1 MKYWKLF
8 AAFVALCLCAAASAQ
23 DLKPVRDR
31 DSKLFGYQDKSKNWV
46 IPPAFQSAKRFNGGF
61 AIVEQSGL
69 KGLIDQTGA
78 WVLKPE
84 YDNIGKFDKSGLCE
98 VTVKADRVKR
108 RGLADQSGRLVIPV
122 ECYSISVDRREGL
135 ILAEKD
141 VEVERLGVRPMWGVY
156 DMQGEEIFAPQFS
169 SAPSFSEGRGTATS
183 AYNSLK
189 GIISTDGQTLLP
201 FNNLAISSRYGGY
214 SVLTSDFV
222 REVYDSRLL
231 KTEDYA
237 YAGYVRPY
245 DPAGD
250 PVRAAAW
257 RVGAVGHRLSRN
269 NLKEVRMNDGYR
281 NRSANCSDLRL
292 DWGYDRFVRLEPA
305 VDEGGHPG
313 SMLEPNSG
321 LYYTVKAILY
331 EKDGTP
337 VGEVSRW
344 GWFEGECEEGI
355 IYNAEGAGLWMAMR
369 DLNCPAVPAFS
380 TSITGY
386 RTIDHGSVLSGLG
399 LSSYELDKMYN
410 PETAGER
417 YVEIIT
423 GENLGIT
430 AMQERPAPDLRAMRA
445 LDQAMRLP
453 IFRRRF
459 YMGQVV
465 NCKTSPVEG
474 GLELEL
480 SDRLV
485 CRVADNFE
493 EPSFSMKGEEEI
505 FWGPGNARTVGLSLE
520 SVRPDPACT
529 ADDLYD
535 SGCSFI
541 VVLNLYEEDGT
552 FLRTLGTAPA
562 LDFATDGAL
571 VFEALGI
578 ALLPEPYEAPA
589 SDNRRS
595 SLGRWSSD
603 DFRAP
608 AGERAFRKQVIN
620 GAQRLPATLS
630 ALKGAG
636 ETLRSVRPAY
646 NRGGYGGRNSY
657 DGRGNYDQR
666 GYEGQGGY
674 DNRSDSRSVHQNGG
688 SYQRGNNARQR

>member
-46 IPPAFQSAKRFNGGF
+46 IPPSFQSAKRFNGGF

-69 KGLIDQTGA
+69 KGLIDQSGA

-305 VDEGGHPG
+305 VDEGAHPG

-423 GENLGIT
+423 GENLDIILGGKPLADEEKEPVKAGLLKILKDEYGIEEEDLISAEIEAVPAGKARDFGLDRSMIMGYGHDDRVCAFAELK
-430 AMQERPAPDLRAMRA
+430 AMLELKGTPEYTCCGMLVDKEEIGSVGATGMKSNCLENAVAEILDLQGAYSELNVRRA
-445 LDQAMRLP
+445 LRNSRMLSCDVSAGFDPLYAGAYEKKSSAGLGRGVCFNKFTGSRGKSGSNDANAEYMAKLRRIMDENKVCWQTAELGKVDQ
-453 IFRRRF
+453 
-459 YMGQVV
+459 
-465 NCKTSPVEG
+465 G
-474 GLELEL
+474 GGGTIAYICALYGMEV
-480 SDRLV
+480 SDSG
-485 CRVADNFE
+485 VAVLNMHAPME
-493 EPSFSMKGEEEI
+493 VISK
-505 FWGPGNARTVGLSLE
+505 A
-520 SVRPDPACT
+520 
-529 ADDLYD
+529 DLY
-535 SGCSFI
+535 
-541 VVLNLYEEDGT
+541 
-552 FLRTLGTAPA
+552 
-562 LDFATDGAL
+562 
-571 VFEALGI
+571 EAMKAYKAFML
-578 ALLPEPYEAPA
+578 EA
-589 SDNRRS
+589 
-595 SLGRWSSD
+595 
-603 DFRAP
+603 
-608 AGERAFRKQVIN
+608 
-620 GAQRLPATLS
+620 
-630 ALKGAG
+630 
-636 ETLRSVRPAY
+636 
-646 NRGGYGGRNSY
+646 
-657 DGRGNYDQR
+657 
-666 GYEGQGGY
+666 
-674 DNRSDSRSVHQNGG
+674 
-688 SYQRGNNARQR
+688 